1 MRSWPPGN
9 PTFAG
14 KVKRGF
20 CVWFTGLPAS
30 GKTTQAKL
38 LAQLLRRRACPVEIL
53 DGDELRRT
61 LSRDLG
67 FSRQDRDTHV
77 HRVMTLAAAHVR
89 AGRVVLCALVSPY
102 RQARSICRSWVG
114 PARFIEV
121 FVDAPLQECQRR
133 DPKGLYAR
141 ARRGRI
147 THFTGVNDPY
157 EAPLTPHVVLDT
169 WACSPEHNARRLEGY
184 LTQRGFL
191 PWR

>member
-1 MRSWPPGN
+1 MVN
-9 PTFAG
+9 
-14 KVKRGF
+14 KGF
-20 CVWFTGLPAS
+20 CVWFTGLPSS

-53 DGDELRRT
+53 DGDDLRQGF
-61 LSRDLG
+61 SRDLR
-67 FSRQDRDTHV
+67 FSRQDRNTHV
-77 HRVMTLAAAHVR
+77 RRVMMLAADHVR

-114 PARFIEV
+114 PDRFVEV
-121 FVDAPLQECQRR
+121 FVNAPLDVCERR
-133 DPKGLYAR
+133 DPKGLYAC

-147 THFTGVNDPY
+147 AHFTGVNDPY
-157 EAPLTPHVVLDT
+157 EIPLTPQVVLDT
-169 WACSPEHNARRLEGY
+169 WGCFAEQNARRLEGY